1 MRVSEWYFKMAL
13 CCEGVG
19 GSEINQC
26 TLSHQYALSCMLRLC
41 KGDLQSAGHDQVGVV
56 SNYPVMICAAIF

>member
-26 TLSHQYALSCMLRLC
+26 TLSH
-41 KGDLQSAGHDQVGVV
+41 
-56 SNYPVMICAAIF
+56 